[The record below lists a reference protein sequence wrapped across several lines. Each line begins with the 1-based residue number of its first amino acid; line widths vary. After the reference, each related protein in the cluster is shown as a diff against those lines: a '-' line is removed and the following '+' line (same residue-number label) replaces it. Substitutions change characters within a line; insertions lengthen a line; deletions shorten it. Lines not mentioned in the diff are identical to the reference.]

1 MVVKMWYNCLGK
13 DKIEIN
19 VPKKLD
25 SDIDELTPMTN
36 SLYSIS
42 YLTNLKR

>member
-1 MVVKMWYNCLGK
+1 MVIKMWYNCLGK
-13 DKIEIN
+13 EHIGID

-25 SDIDELTPMTN
+25 SDIDELMPITN

-42 YLTNLKR
+42 YLTNLKK